1 MLALRKLYLDS
12 HVSITRDYYIRQ
24 TIARNRRHVLDALPF
39 IKFAILVSSCR
50 SCFSQSLIDIIANN
64 PVCVCSSSRKVTS
77 IPRRNSTCTIVNCFN
92 FGIRATLPLHHY
104 YARIRT
110 LCNEQLNFER
120 YSVVHYAFAKRSKFG
135 DDRDRV

>member
-1 MLALRKLYLDS
+1 MCLLHGTIILDRQLREQSPPRVRKTHYRSLSLQFSFLLVD
-12 HVSITRDYYIRQ
+12 HV
-24 TIARNRRHVLDALPF
+24 H
-39 IKFAILVSSCR
+39 
-50 SCFSQSLIDIIANN
+50 FSQSLIDTTANN

-104 YARIRT
+104 YVRIRT